1 MLDIKRIR
9 NNPEEIVE
17 ALKKRRGEYPIQK
30 LLDTDEKRR
39 EVIQKVESMKAEQNK
54 LSKQVPQMKKNGE
67 DTTELFKNLK
77 KLSDDIKALDD
88 DLKDIDEEIREYL
101 MEIPNTPNKD
111 VPVGLDD
118 TENLEMR
125 KWGEPRKFDFDIK
138 AHWDLGVDLDILDFE
153 RATKI
158 SKSRFSVF
166 KGKGA
171 RLERALMNFMVD
183 LHTDKQGYTEMNTP
197 VLMSPSAM
205 MGTGQ
210 IPKFK
215 EDMFYCEKDD
225 MYLAPTAEVP
235 VTNLLGEEILE
246 QGSLPIYYTAFTQC
260 FRREAGSAGRD
271 TRGLIRNH
279 QFEKVEM
286 VKFVEP
292 STSYD
297 ELEKLTNNAEEIL
310 QLLEIPYRVVRLCSG
325 DLGFSSAMTY
335 DVEVWM
341 PSYNRYVEI
350 SSCSNFEDFQARRA
364 NIRYRDE
371 NNKPQYVHTLNGSG
385 LAIGRCFAAVI
396 ENYQQADGSIK
407 IPEVLQK
414 YTGSVSYTHL
424 TLPTT
429 PYV

>member
-30 LLDTDEKRR
+30 LLETDEKRR

-77 KLSDDIKALDD
+77 KLSDDIKSMDD
-88 DLKDIDEEIREYL
+88 DLKNIDEEIREYL

-235 VTNLLGEEILE
+235 VTNLLSGEILE

-292 STSYD
+292 ATSYD

-335 DVEVWM
+335 DIEVWM

-414 YTGSVSYTHL
+414 YTGFDIID
-424 TLPTT
+424 
-429 PYV
+429 

>member
-1 MLDIKRIR
+1 M
-9 NNPEEIVE
+9 E
-17 ALKKRRGEYPIQK
+17 
-30 LLDTDEKRR
+30 TDEKRR

-77 KLSDDIKALDD
+77 KLSDDIKSMDD
-88 DLKDIDEEIREYL
+88 DLKNIDEEIREYL

-205 MGTGQ
+205 KGTGQ

-235 VTNLLGEEILE
+235 VTNLLGGEILE

-292 STSYD
+292 ATSYD

-335 DVEVWM
+335 DIEVWM

-414 YTGSVSYTHL
+414 YTGFDIID
-424 TLPTT
+424 
-429 PYV
+429 

>member
-77 KLSDDIKALDD
+77 KLSDDIKYMDD
-88 DLKDIDEEIREYL
+88 DLKNIDEEIREYL

-235 VTNLLGEEILE
+235 VTNLLGGEILE

-292 STSYD
+292 ATSYD

-414 YTGSVSYTHL
+414 YTGFDIID
-424 TLPTT
+424 
-429 PYV
+429 

>member
-39 EVIQKVESMKAEQNK
+39 EVIQKVEGMKAEQNK

-235 VTNLLGEEILE
+235 VTNLLAGEILE

-414 YTGSVSYTHL
+414 YTGFDIID
-424 TLPTT
+424 
-429 PYV
+429 

>member
-9 NNPEEIVE
+9 NNPEEIIE

-77 KLSDDIKALDD
+77 KFSDDIKSMDD
-88 DLKDIDEEIREYL
+88 DLKNIDEEIREYL

-205 MGTGQ
+205 KGTGQ

-235 VTNLLGEEILE
+235 VTNLLSGEILE

-292 STSYD
+292 ATSYD

-335 DVEVWM
+335 DIEVWM

-414 YTGSVSYTHL
+414 YTGFDIID
-424 TLPTT
+424 
-429 PYV
+429 

>member
-9 NNPEEIVE
+9 NNPEEIIE

-77 KLSDDIKALDD
+77 KLSDDIKSMDD
-88 DLKDIDEEIREYL
+88 DLKNIDEEIREYL

-205 MGTGQ
+205 KGTGQ

-235 VTNLLGEEILE
+235 VTNLLSGEILE
-246 QGSLPIYYTAFTQC
+246 QRSLPIYYTAFTQC

-292 STSYD
+292 ATSYD

-335 DVEVWM
+335 DIEVWM

-414 YTGSVSYTHL
+414 YTGFDIID
-424 TLPTT
+424 
-429 PYV
+429 

>member
-77 KLSDDIKALDD
+77 KLSDDIKSIDD
-88 DLKDIDEEIREYL
+88 DLKNIDEEIREYL

-205 MGTGQ
+205 KGTGQ

-235 VTNLLGEEILE
+235 VTNLLSGEILE
-246 QGSLPIYYTAFTQC
+246 QGRLPIYYTAFTQC

-292 STSYD
+292 ATSYD

-335 DVEVWM
+335 DIEVWM

-414 YTGSVSYTHL
+414 YTGFDIID
-424 TLPTT
+424 
-429 PYV
+429 

>member
-9 NNPEEIVE
+9 NNPEEIIE

-77 KLSDDIKALDD
+77 KLSDDIKSMDD
-88 DLKDIDEEIREYL
+88 DLKNIDEEIREFL

-205 MGTGQ
+205 KGTGQ

-235 VTNLLGEEILE
+235 VTNLLGGEILE

-292 STSYD
+292 ATSYD

-335 DVEVWM
+335 DIEVWM

-414 YTGSVSYTHL
+414 YTGFDIID
-424 TLPTT
+424 
-429 PYV
+429 

>member
-9 NNPEEIVE
+9 NNPEEIIE

-77 KLSDDIKALDD
+77 KLSDDIKSLDD
-88 DLKDIDEEIREYL
+88 DLKNIDEEIREYL

-111 VPVGLDD
+111 VTVGLDD

-235 VTNLLGEEILE
+235 VTNLLGGEILE

-292 STSYD
+292 ATSYD

-335 DVEVWM
+335 DIEVWM

-414 YTGSVSYTHL
+414 YTGFDIID
-424 TLPTT
+424 
-429 PYV
+429 

>member
-77 KLSDDIKALDD
+77 KLSDDIKSIDD
-88 DLKDIDEEIREYL
+88 DLKNIDEEIREYL

-235 VTNLLGEEILE
+235 VTNLLSGEILE

-292 STSYD
+292 ATSYD

-335 DVEVWM
+335 DIEVWM

-414 YTGSVSYTHL
+414 YTGFDIID
-424 TLPTT
+424 
-429 PYV
+429 

>member
-77 KLSDDIKALDD
+77 KLSDDIKSMDD
-88 DLKDIDEEIREYL
+88 DLKNIDEEIREYL

-235 VTNLLGEEILE
+235 VTNLLGGEILE

-292 STSYD
+292 ATSYD

-310 QLLEIPYRVVRLCSG
+310 QLLKIPYRVVRLCSG

-335 DVEVWM
+335 DIEVWM

-414 YTGSVSYTHL
+414 YTGFDIID
-424 TLPTT
+424 
-429 PYV
+429 

>member
-30 LLDTDEKRR
+30 LLATDEKRR

-67 DTTELFKNLK
+67 YTTELFKNLK
-77 KLSDDIKALDD
+77 KLSDDIKNLDD
-88 DLKDIDEEIREYL
+88 DLKDIDDEIREYL

-205 MGTGQ
+205 RGTGQ

-235 VTNLLGEEILE
+235 VTNLLSGEILE

-335 DVEVWM
+335 DIEVWM

-414 YTGSVSYTHL
+414 YTGFDIID
-424 TLPTT
+424 
-429 PYV
+429 

>member
-88 DLKDIDEEIREYL
+88 DLKNIDEEIREYL

-414 YTGSVSYTHL
+414 YTGFDIID
-424 TLPTT
+424 
-429 PYV
+429 

>member
-9 NNPEEIVE
+9 NNPEEIIE

-77 KLSDDIKALDD
+77 KLSDDIKSMDD
-88 DLKDIDEEIREYL
+88 DLKNIDEEIREYL

-235 VTNLLGEEILE
+235 VTNLLGGEILE

-292 STSYD
+292 ATSYD

-310 QLLEIPYRVVRLCSG
+310 QLLEIPYRVVR
-325 DLGFSSAMTY
+325 
-335 DVEVWM
+335 
-341 PSYNRYVEI
+341 P
-350 SSCSNFEDFQARRA
+350 
-364 NIRYRDE
+364 
-371 NNKPQYVHTLNGSG
+371 
-385 LAIGRCFAAVI
+385 
-396 ENYQQADGSIK
+396 
-407 IPEVLQK
+407 
-414 YTGSVSYTHL
+414 VSYTHL
-424 TLPTT
+424 TLPTILL
-429 PYV
+429 V

>member
-9 NNPEEIVE
+9 KNPQEIIDG
-17 ALKKRRGEYPIQK
+17 LKKRRGEYPIQK

-39 EVIQKVESMKAEQNK
+39 EVIQKVEAMKAEQNK
-54 LSKQVPQMKKNGE
+54 ISKQVPQMKKNGE
-67 DTTELFKNLK
+67 DTTELFLDLK
-77 KLSDDIKALDD
+77 KLSDDIKSLDD
-88 DLKDIDEEIREYL
+88 ELKNIDDKINEYL

-111 VPVGLDD
+111 VPIGLDD

-183 LHTDKQGYTEMNTP
+183 LHTEKQGYTEVNTP

-205 MGTGQ
+205 RGTGQ
-210 IPKFK
+210 IPKFR

-225 MYLAPTAEVP
+225 MFLAPTAEVP
-235 VTNLLGEEILE
+235 VTNLLAGEILE

-335 DVEVWM
+335 DIEVWM

-371 NNKPQYVHTLNGSG
+371 NNKPQYLHTLNGSG

-407 IPEVLQK
+407 IPKVLQK
-414 YTGSVSYTHL
+414 YTGFDIID
-424 TLPTT
+424 
-429 PYV
+429 

>member
-77 KLSDDIKALDD
+77 KLSDDIKSLDD
-88 DLKDIDEEIREYL
+88 DLKNIDEEIREYL

-205 MGTGQ
+205 KGTGQ

-235 VTNLLGEEILE
+235 VTNLLSGEILE

-292 STSYD
+292 ATSYD

-335 DVEVWM
+335 DIEVWM

-414 YTGSVSYTHL
+414 YTGFDIID
-424 TLPTT
+424 
-429 PYV
+429 

>member
-9 NNPEEIVE
+9 NNPEEIIE

-77 KLSDDIKALDD
+77 KLSDDIKSMDD
-88 DLKDIDEEIREYL
+88 DLKNIDEEIREYL

-205 MGTGQ
+205 KGTGQ

-235 VTNLLGEEILE
+235 VTNLLSGEILE

-292 STSYD
+292 ATSYD

-335 DVEVWM
+335 DIEVWM

-414 YTGSVSYTHL
+414 YTGFDIID
-424 TLPTT
+424 
-429 PYV
+429 

>member
-205 MGTGQ
+205 KGTGQ

-235 VTNLLGEEILE
+235 VTNLLAGEILE

-414 YTGSVSYTHL
+414 YTGFDIIY
-424 TLPTT
+424 
-429 PYV
+429 

>member
-9 NNPEEIVE
+9 NNPEEIIE

-77 KLSDDIKALDD
+77 KLSDDIKSIDD
-88 DLKDIDEEIREYL
+88 DLKNIDEEIREYL

-205 MGTGQ
+205 KGTGQ

-235 VTNLLGEEILE
+235 VTNLLGGEILE

-292 STSYD
+292 ATSYD

-310 QLLEIPYRVVRLCSG
+310 QLLQIPYRVVRLCSG

-335 DVEVWM
+335 DIEVWM

-414 YTGSVSYTHL
+414 YTGFDIID
-424 TLPTT
+424 
-429 PYV
+429 

>member
-9 NNPEEIVE
+9 NNPEEIIE

-77 KLSDDIKALDD
+77 KLSDDIKSMDD
-88 DLKDIDEEIREYL
+88 DLKNIDEEIREYL

-125 KWGEPRKFDFDIK
+125 KWGEPHKFDFDIK

-205 MGTGQ
+205 KGTGQ

-235 VTNLLGEEILE
+235 VTNLLGGEILE

-335 DVEVWM
+335 DIEVWM

-414 YTGSVSYTHL
+414 YTGFDIID
-424 TLPTT
+424 
-429 PYV
+429 

>member
-235 VTNLLGEEILE
+235 VTNLLGGEILE

-414 YTGSVSYTHL
+414 YTGFDIID
-424 TLPTT
+424 
-429 PYV
+429 

>member
-77 KLSDDIKALDD
+77 KLSDDIKSMDD
-88 DLKDIDEEIREYL
+88 DLKNIDEEIREYL

-235 VTNLLGEEILE
+235 VTNLLGGEILE

-292 STSYD
+292 ATSYA

-335 DVEVWM
+335 DIEVWM

-414 YTGSVSYTHL
+414 YTGFDIID
-424 TLPTT
+424 
-429 PYV
+429 

>member
-30 LLDTDEKRR
+30 LLSTDEERL

-54 LSKQVPQMKKNGE
+54 ISKQVPQMKKNGE

-77 KLSDDIKALDD
+77 KLSDDIKSMDD
-88 DLKDIDEEIREYL
+88 DLKNIDEKIREYL

-183 LHTDKQGYTEMNTP
+183 LHTDKQGYTEVNTP

-205 MGTGQ
+205 KGTGQ

-235 VTNLLGEEILE
+235 VTNLLSGEILE

-292 STSYD
+292 ATSYD

-335 DVEVWM
+335 DIEVWM

-371 NNKPQYVHTLNGSG
+371 NNKLQYVHTLNGSG

-414 YTGSVSYTHL
+414 YTGFDIID
-424 TLPTT
+424 
-429 PYV
+429 

>member
-77 KLSDDIKALDD
+77 KLSDDIKSMDD
-88 DLKDIDEEIREYL
+88 DLKNIDEEIREYL

-235 VTNLLGEEILE
+235 VTNLLGGEILE

-292 STSYD
+292 ATSYD

-335 DVEVWM
+335 DIEVWM

-414 YTGSVSYTHL
+414 YTGFDIID
-424 TLPTT
+424 
-429 PYV
+429 

>member
-77 KLSDDIKALDD
+77 KLSDDIKSMDD

-183 LHTDKQGYTEMNTP
+183 LHTDKQGYTEVNTP

-205 MGTGQ
+205 KGTGQ

-235 VTNLLGEEILE
+235 VTNLLSGEILE

-292 STSYD
+292 ATSYD

-335 DVEVWM
+335 DIEVWM

-414 YTGSVSYTHL
+414 YTGFDIID
-424 TLPTT
+424 
-429 PYV
+429 

>member
-77 KLSDDIKALDD
+77 KLSDDIKSMDD
-88 DLKDIDEEIREYL
+88 DLKNIDEEIREYL

-205 MGTGQ
+205 KGTGQ

-235 VTNLLGEEILE
+235 VTNLLSGEILE

-292 STSYD
+292 ATSYD

-335 DVEVWM
+335 DIEVWM

-414 YTGSVSYTHL
+414 YTGFDIID
-424 TLPTT
+424 
-429 PYV
+429 

>member
-9 NNPEEIVE
+9 NNPEEIIE

-54 LSKQVPQMKKNGE
+54 LSKQVPQMKKKGE

-77 KLSDDIKALDD
+77 KLSDDIKSMDD
-88 DLKDIDEEIREYL
+88 DLKNIDEEIREFL

-235 VTNLLGEEILE
+235 VTNLLSGEILE

-292 STSYD
+292 ATSYD

-335 DVEVWM
+335 DIEVWM

-414 YTGSVSYTHL
+414 YTGFDIID
-424 TLPTT
+424 
-429 PYV
+429 

>member
-9 NNPEEIVE
+9 NNPEEIIE

-77 KLSDDIKALDD
+77 KLSDDIKSMDD
-88 DLKDIDEEIREYL
+88 DLKNIDEEIREYL

-183 LHTDKQGYTEMNTP
+183 LHTDKQGYTEVNTP

-205 MGTGQ
+205 KGTGQ

-235 VTNLLGEEILE
+235 VTNLLGGEILE

-292 STSYD
+292 ATSYD

-335 DVEVWM
+335 DIEVWM

-414 YTGSVSYTHL
+414 YTGFDIID
-424 TLPTT
+424 
-429 PYV
+429 

>member
-9 NNPEEIVE
+9 NNPEEIIE

-77 KLSDDIKALDD
+77 KLSDDIKSMDD
-88 DLKDIDEEIREYL
+88 DLKNIDEEIREYL

-183 LHTDKQGYTEMNTP
+183 LHTDKHGYTEMNTP

-235 VTNLLGEEILE
+235 VTNLLSGEILE

-292 STSYD
+292 ATSYE

-335 DVEVWM
+335 DIEVWM

-414 YTGSVSYTHL
+414 YTGFDIID
-424 TLPTT
+424 
-429 PYV
+429 

>member
-9 NNPEEIVE
+9 NNPEEIIE

-77 KLSDDIKALDD
+77 KLSDDIKSMDD
-88 DLKDIDEEIREYL
+88 DLKNIDEEIREYL

-205 MGTGQ
+205 KGTGQ

-235 VTNLLGEEILE
+235 VTNLLGGEILE

-292 STSYD
+292 ATSYE

-335 DVEVWM
+335 DIEVWM

-414 YTGSVSYTHL
+414 YTGFDIID
-424 TLPTT
+424 
-429 PYV
+429 

>member
-67 DTTELFKNLK
+67 DTTELFKTLK
-77 KLSDDIKALDD
+77 KLSDDIKSMDD
-88 DLKDIDEEIREYL
+88 DLKDIDDEIREYL

-205 MGTGQ
+205 KGTGQ

-235 VTNLLGEEILE
+235 VTNLLSGEILE

-335 DVEVWM
+335 DIEVWM

-414 YTGSVSYTHL
+414 YTGFDIID
-424 TLPTT
+424 
-429 PYV
+429 

>member
-77 KLSDDIKALDD
+77 KLSDDIKSLDD
-88 DLKDIDEEIREYL
+88 DLKNIDEEIREYL
-101 MEIPNTPNKD
+101 MEIPNTPNKY

-183 LHTDKQGYTEMNTP
+183 LHTDKQGYTEVNTP

-205 MGTGQ
+205 KGTGQ

-235 VTNLLGEEILE
+235 VTNLLGGEILE

-292 STSYD
+292 ATSYD

-335 DVEVWM
+335 DIEVWM

-414 YTGSVSYTHL
+414 YTGFDIID
-424 TLPTT
+424 
-429 PYV
+429 

>member
-77 KLSDDIKALDD
+77 KLSDDIKSMDD
-88 DLKDIDEEIREYL
+88 DLKNIDEEIREYL

-235 VTNLLGEEILE
+235 VTNLLAGEILE

-292 STSYD
+292 ATSYD

-335 DVEVWM
+335 DIEVWM

-414 YTGSVSYTHL
+414 YTGFDIID
-424 TLPTT
+424 
-429 PYV
+429 

>member
-30 LLDTDEKRR
+30 LLATDEKRR

-77 KLSDDIKALDD
+77 KLSDDIKNLDD
-88 DLKDIDEEIREYL
+88 DLKDIDDEIREYL

-205 MGTGQ
+205 RGTGQ

-235 VTNLLGEEILE
+235 VTNLLSGEILE

-325 DLGFSSAMTY
+325 DLGFSSEMTY
-335 DVEVWM
+335 DIEVWI

-414 YTGSVSYTHL
+414 YTGFDIID
-424 TLPTT
+424 
-429 PYV
+429 

>member
-9 NNPEEIVE
+9 NNPEEIIE

-77 KLSDDIKALDD
+77 TLSDDIKSMDD
-88 DLKDIDEEIREYL
+88 DLKNIDEEIREYL

-235 VTNLLGEEILE
+235 VTNLLGGEILE

-292 STSYD
+292 ATSYD

-335 DVEVWM
+335 DIEVWM

-414 YTGSVSYTHL
+414 YTGFDIID
-424 TLPTT
+424 
-429 PYV
+429 

>member
-17 ALKKRRGEYPIQK
+17 ALKKRRGEYPIEK
-30 LLDTDEKRR
+30 LLATDEKRR
-39 EVIQKVESMKAEQNK
+39 EVIQKVEGMKAEQNK

-77 KLSDDIKALDD
+77 KLSDDIKSMDD
-88 DLKDIDEEIREYL
+88 DLKDIDDEIMEYL
-101 MEIPNTPNKD
+101 MEIPNTPHKD

-205 MGTGQ
+205 RGTGQ

-235 VTNLLGEEILE
+235 VTNLLAGEILE

-335 DVEVWM
+335 DIEVWM
-341 PSYNRYVEI
+341 PSYGRYVEI

-414 YTGSVSYTHL
+414 YTGFDIID
-424 TLPTT
+424 
-429 PYV
+429 

>member
-235 VTNLLGEEILE
+235 VTNLLGGEILE

-292 STSYD
+292 ATSYD

-414 YTGSVSYTHL
+414 YTGFDIID
-424 TLPTT
+424 
-429 PYV
+429 

>member
-77 KLSDDIKALDD
+77 KLSDDIKNLDD
-88 DLKDIDEEIREYL
+88 DLKNIDEEIREYL

-235 VTNLLGEEILE
+235 VTNLLGGEILE

-292 STSYD
+292 ATSYD

-414 YTGSVSYTHL
+414 YTGFDIID
-424 TLPTT
+424 
-429 PYV
+429 

>member
-77 KLSDDIKALDD
+77 KLSDDIKSMDD
-88 DLKDIDEEIREYL
+88 DLKNIDEEIREYL

-153 RATKI
+153 RATKS

-205 MGTGQ
+205 KGTGQ

-235 VTNLLGEEILE
+235 VTNLLGGEILE

-292 STSYD
+292 ATSYD

-335 DVEVWM
+335 DIEVWM

-414 YTGSVSYTHL
+414 YTGFDIID
-424 TLPTT
+424 
-429 PYV
+429 

>member
-9 NNPEEIVE
+9 NNPEEIIE

-77 KLSDDIKALDD
+77 KLSDDIKSMDD
-88 DLKDIDEEIREYL
+88 DLKNIDEEIREYL

-125 KWGEPRKFDFDIK
+125 KWGEPHKFDFDIK

-205 MGTGQ
+205 RGTGQ

-235 VTNLLGEEILE
+235 VTNLLAGEILE

-335 DVEVWM
+335 DIEVWM
-341 PSYNRYVEI
+341 PSYGRYVEI

-414 YTGSVSYTHL
+414 YTGFDIID
-424 TLPTT
+424 
-429 PYV
+429 